1 MLEIFRKTDITF
13 PVNPRFR
20 AYGKARIDIAKRA
33 ETRDDWDQLW
43 KKPTHPFPFSWG
55 NSWKQCIEYKVA
67 DFPAE
72 VGFFIDI
79 LGFPVNAFDPDY
91 AMFTSP
97 NGDFFFSVVPTR
109 EGEKPTPLGAIRLQF
124 MIQDIIETAK
134 ELERRGVK
142 FYQMPTRVADNSAF
156 LIGSFHTPNG
166 IGIELWGFD
175 SRNEFDPWKKTIQDA
190 PESNENEREVIPIPD
205 LPGGNELVTP
215 PSEQHPVYRENLSTQ
230 SGEQSQATEIEYL
243 DGSEFWVRDD
253 V

>member
-1 MLEIFRKTDITF
+1 MSVSFRKTESKNPI
-13 PVNPRFR
+13 NPRFR

-33 ETRDDWDQLW
+33 ETREDWDQLW
-43 KKPTHPFPFSWG
+43 VKPTNPFPFAWG

-97 NGDFFFSVVPTR
+97 SGDFYFSVVPTR
-109 EGEKPTPLGAIRLQF
+109 EGENPTPLGAIRLQF
-124 MIQDIIETAK
+124 MVQNIVETAI

-142 FYQMPTRVADNSAF
+142 FNQLPARVADNSSF
-156 LIGSFHTPNG
+156 LIGSFFSPNG

-175 SRNEFDPWKKTIQDA
+175 SRNEFTAPDPKKEITARARKI
-190 PESNENEREVIPIPD
+190 
-205 LPGGNELVTP
+205 
-215 PSEQHPVYRENLSTQ
+215 SEQVEGEKVVPAVVKDEKLVEPPASQHPGLDQHQVYEANYQ
-230 SGEQSQATEIEYL
+230 KPGDEIEYL
-243 DGSEFWVRDD
+243 DGDEY
-253 V
+253 